1 MNEIRWRGLC
11 SSGHNCF
18 LDWLLIYEKFLDHLP
33 NKFEQFQNFVNDRCL
48 FTIFDTKY
56 LAREMKEYLF
66 TRQNRSER
74 SHYIDNLTTATS
86 LSSLYDL
93 VGSKSYEN
101 LVFFKPTIEI
111 HSNDRYKSEVR
122 VMIN

>member
-1 MNEIRWRGLC
+1 M
-11 SSGHNCF
+11 
-18 LDWLLIYEKFLDHLP
+18 IYEKFFDHLP
-33 NKFEQFQNFVNDRCL
+33 NKFEQFQTSINDRCL

-66 TRQNRSER
+66 VRQHRSER

-93 VGSKSYEN
+93 VTSKLYEN
-101 LVFFKPTIEI
+101 FVFVKPTIE
-111 HSNDRYKSEVR
+111 DRYKDEVR
-122 VMIN
+122 VMSD